1 MKKITLVLSVLM
13 LCAMM
18 NAQQQIATLVHDGN
32 IRVFYGENAFINAN
46 KAAVSGDAIS
56 LSAGNFNSADIKKNL
71 TIRGAGCT
79 SQSTGTH
86 FVNDIHIKI
95 PQSDTVSHLS
105 IEGIEFRGSFYVDS
119 MLRSPTIMKCYI
131 ERMYFKKSF
140 NGMVISSIV
149 ASYDS
154 DINFIYTTFINSI
167 IDIDN
172 NYVGSSL
179 FYNCI
184 IACFYVSCISSS
196 TLESTI
202 ILQYYTIPY
211 DLPNSN
217 LVSHC
222 VGNRSMFANC
232 RETNTVVSN
241 LSGLFVNA
249 PTLNGLTDRIIK
261 DIRQYTFELTD
272 SAKTTYVD
280 ANGSQVGIYGGVYP
294 FTDKLGYPKI
304 TKMQVGKKATAD
316 GKLSVDIEVTPGE

>member
-1 MKKITLVLSVLM
+1 M

-32 IRVFYGENAFINAN
+32 IRVFYGNDAFVNAHR
-46 KAAVSGDAIS
+46 AAVSGDAIS
-56 LSAGNFNSADIKKNL
+56 LSAGIFNSANITKNL

-86 FVNDIHIKI
+86 FANDIHIKI
-95 PQSDTVSHLS
+95 PKSDTVSSLH

-119 MLRSPTIMKCYI
+119 VLRSPTIMKCYVNYMCFI
-131 ERMYFKKSF
+131 KSF
-140 NGMVISSIV
+140 NGMVISSVVEDIGTSSNYGYV
-149 ASYDS
+149 S
-154 DINFIYTTFINSI
+154 DIKTTFINSI
-167 IDIDN
+167 IGIPL
-172 NYVGSSL
+172 SSSVRSST

-184 IACFYVSCISSS
+184 IACYSSGFITSSS
-196 TLESTI
+196 LESSI
-202 ILQYYTIPY
+202 ILAVENSS
-211 DLPNSN
+211 LPNSN

-222 VGNRSMFANC
+222 VGNKSQMFVYHT
-232 RETNTVVSN
+232 ETNSAVSN
-241 LSGLFVNA
+241 LSGLFVTA
-249 PTLNGLTDRIIK
+249 PSLYSGASYPGSKSINN
-261 DIRQYTFELTD
+261 IRQYTFELTD

-280 ANGSQVGIYGGVYP
+280 ANGSQVGIYGGAFP